1 MHLDLTQVP
10 FSRAGSYL
18 ALSLRDPD
26 DARPWEQ
33 RPGDALYLRTIH
45 GDRETDR
52 VFRLEML
59 SVAGEESR
67 TIPFEVEASP
77 HLLRLRAGGG
87 AVVDIC
93 LTSAN
98 GARLRGGGGAGLR
111 LTLEK
116 IGSYGNAQPFDR
128 EGRWLINAWPVRMTY
143 LLSPLAGRMAVTAPV
158 KTMRA
163 ERIGVDLLPTD
174 EGGGFETLIEE
185 FLVQHPIAASR
196 DSFDRIAAEAG
207 AEFEAF
213 LAAQPPVPGR
223 LQSTADL
230 MAYVQWSAVAAPEGH
245 LKRPAMLMSKNHM
258 TNVWSWDHCF
268 NALALTPHAPGLA
281 WDQFRIPFDHQD
293 AAGALPDS
301 VNDKSVVRS
310 FTKPPIHGWAL
321 RGLRES
327 DRLGYFTDDVLAE
340 IYEPLSRWTRWWLT
354 ERDQDADG
362 APQYNHGNDS
372 GWDNCT
378 VFDVGFPLE
387 GPDLSAFLILQM
399 DALADLAARLG
410 RIGDSERWTRQADGL
425 LERMMAHFWRGDRF
439 VAVRS
444 EDHTAVAPGDCD
456 SLFPFLPLVLGD
468 RLPMEARAPLIA
480 GLLAPGRFLTEYGLA
495 TEAISSPQ
503 HEADG
508 YWRGPIWAP
517 PVLLIADG
525 LRRMGETAAA
535 RDIAERFCRV
545 VARSG
550 AAENFHAQS
559 GAGLR
564 DRAYTWT
571 ASVFLILARGYL
583 SL

>member
-1 MHLDLTQVP
+1 MRLDLTQVP

-18 ALSLRDPD
+18 AFSLRDLD

-33 RPGDALYLRTIH
+33 RPGDALYLRTVR

-59 SVAGEESR
+59 RADGDAIR
-67 TIPFEVEASP
+67 TVPFETEANPSAL
-77 HLLRLRAGGG
+77 HLRAKD
-87 AVVDIC
+87 AAVDIC

-98 GARLRGGGGAGLR
+98 GARIRGSGGAGLR

-116 IGSYGNAQPFDR
+116 VGSYGNAQPFDR
-128 EGRWLINAWPVRMTY
+128 EGRWLINAWPNRMTY
-143 LLSPLAGRMAVTAPV
+143 LLSPLNGHLEVTAPV

-163 ERIGVDLLPTD
+163 ERISVDLLP
-174 EGGGFETLIEE
+174 GGDADSFETLIEE
-185 FLVQHPIAASR
+185 FLTQHPVAVPMDTFES
-196 DSFDRIAAEAG
+196 IAAEAG

-213 LAAQPPVPGR
+213 QAAQPPVPES
-223 LQSTADL
+223 LSATAER
-230 MAYVQWSAVAAPEGH
+230 MAYVQWSAIVAPDGH
-245 LKRPAMLMSKNHM
+245 LKRPGMLMSKNHM
-258 TNVWSWDHCF
+258 TNVWSWDQCF
-268 NALALTPHAPGLA
+268 NALALAPHAPDLA
-281 WDQFRIPFDHQD
+281 WDQFRLPFDHQD

-321 RGLRES
+321 RGMRES
-327 DRLGYFTDDVLAE
+327 DRLGYFTDDRLSE

-354 ERDQDADG
+354 ERDQDGDG
-362 APQYNHGNDS
+362 TPQYNHGNDS

-387 GPDLSAFLILQM
+387 GPDLSAYLILQM

-410 RIGDSERWTRQADGL
+410 RTRESEQWTVRADQL
-425 LERMMAHFWRGDRF
+425 LDLMMTHFWRGDHF

-444 EDHTAVAPGDCD
+444 EDHLAVAPGDCD
-456 SLFPFLPLVLGD
+456 SLFPFLTLVLGG
-468 RLPMEARAPLIA
+468 RLPLVARAPLIA
-480 GLLAPGRFLTEYGLA
+480 GLLEPGRFLTEYGLA
-495 TEAISSPQ
+495 TEALSSPQ

-525 LRRMGETAAA
+525 LRRMGETDAA
-535 RDIAERFCRV
+535 REIAERFCRA
-545 VARSG
+545 VAQSG
-550 AAENFHAQS
+550 AAENFHAQT